1 MDDGERNNLEQ
12 GREDRPDRSDHADR
26 VLDANLSEFGASLR
40 ASAARGDEG
49 AERALRALR
58 AELGAGE
65 LGEIKS
71 AARERWAEE
80 GARPLVMRRR
90 VWAGLSAAAA
100 AVAVTGA
107 LLVPYSRGG
116 EVNAAMILTS
126 LRERTIRGVQI
137 EFRHFAAEGA
147 VLDGMVRA
155 VVDPPLDV
163 AKIVD
168 AAGAGEFEPGPATAG
183 AGAGVGAA
191 GHEAA
196 GAKGARS
203 AALAGSVRAEI
214 TDPALRGVTLEFNVG
229 LSHESKWAMVSAP
242 VLPRGSEARRVNR
255 QALSAIEMF
264 IARGVVL
271 DFSSLDM
278 DAVQGFSEQVQR
290 AFGPTAEQVTA
301 TGRGG
306 FTLGWDPRRGVVAG
320 AFPPGAGGAQGA
332 GDTQGLVRLVGS
344 LLSGRADKRDLDE
357 FSRLIQEAGTSA
369 KVIGLGGGR
378 YALESTPP
386 AGAEGEC
393 GVALMRLVYEQD
405 VGIESI
411 EMRSSLPGK
420 DGSADG
426 GSIVITFA
434 DAPIDPAGL
443 DYQRLLT
450 PGTLILD
457 SSWLN
462 EFLRNGGPL
471 MRRFMSPQDA
481 GAESGA

>member
-1 MDDGERNNLEQ
+1 MDDERNNLEQ
-12 GREDRPDRSDHADR
+12 GRDHADR

-147 VLDGMVRA
+147 VLDGTVRA

-168 AAGAGEFEPGPATAG
+168 AAGAGEFEPGPETAG
-183 AGAGVGAA
+183 AGAGN
-191 GHEAA
+191 EAA
-196 GAKGARS
+196 GVKGARS

-386 AGAEGEC
+386 AGAGAEC

-434 DAPIDPAGL
+434 DEPIDPAGL